1 MLKAGFAKLDIT
13 PPLGTPLDGYFYGR
27 QADGI
32 LDVLELNTVAVS
44 NGTDTVLLMAIDFI
58 GITMRILNELRQQ
71 INDRTG
77 VPADNILIASLHQHT
92 SCGIGK
98 SDSNAI
104 TDRNYLDVLQRKFCD
119 AAQLAIADLQEAQL
133 SVAAEDV
140 AEPIAFVRRYFTADG
155 SVATNPSS
163 KLTLTGRCAEADNTV
178 RLVRFARKNVKDIAI
193 VNFSTHPDVIGGTKF
208 SADWPGFTRRF
219 VEADNPD
226 VSCLFFTGCQGD
238 SNHVDFFKPKAERIK
253 GSGYE
258 HSRYMG
264 RTVADAVKKCWNST
278 KPISGDRIYGGISV
292 VYNRTNTEGM
302 ERYDEMKAWYD
313 DYEAGKLDPKPHI
326 TELAYA
332 CRIIALRTA
341 PIFLPIPVTVLCFG
355 DVAFVGFGGEAFTAY
370 GQLIRDLVPE
380 RFVVCAVC
388 ANGYEGYLPTEEAFR
403 QGGYEVND
411 VLFTPSLEQE
421 LVAAAKELFKN

>member
-1 MLKAGFAKLDIT
+1 MLKAGFARLDIT

-44 NGTDTVLLMAIDFI
+44 NGTDTVLLMAIDSI

-178 RLVRFARKNVKDIAI
+178 RLVRFARENAKDIAI

-208 SADWPGFTRRF
+208 SADWPGFTRLF

-238 SNHVDFFKPKAERIK
+238 SNHYDYFKPKDQRLKGER
-253 GSGYE
+253 YE

-264 RTVADAVKKCWNST
+264 RTVADAVVKVWNNT
-278 KPISGDRIYGGISV
+278 RPVEGDAIIGGYTEV
-292 VYNRTNTEGM
+292 FNRVNTEGI
-302 ERYDEMKAWYD
+302 EKYDEYRAWYD
-313 DYEAGKLDPKPHI
+313 DYEAGKLDPVPNI

-332 CRIIALRTA
+332 CRIISLRTT
-341 PIFLPIPVTVLCFG
+341 PMFLPVPVTVIRIG
-355 DVAFVGFGGEAFTAY
+355 GVAFVGLGGEAFTAY
-370 GQLIRDLVPE
+370 GQRMRDIAPDK
-380 RFVVCAVC
+380 FVVCAVC
-388 ANGYEGYLPTEEAFR
+388 ANGYQEYLPTEEAFQ
-403 QGGYEVND
+403 QGGYEAGGS
-411 VLFTPSLEQE
+411 LYTPSLEQE
-421 LVAAAKELFKN
+421 LVDAAKKLLNC